1 MQRSILVFLAFP
13 IVWVLFLSTCYS
25 FIINKRAMFR
35 FRPVSVRAMYKFGY
49 GPSDWLKLRRDSE
62 FVVDKTHAIAMLER
76 LGCYLRF
83 WRPTRFGKSL
93 FCSQL
98 RLYYDINTSDE
109 KVSKLQYRFYY
120 WFTYSYA

>member
-1 MQRSILVFLAFP
+1 M
-13 IVWVLFLSTCYS
+13 VLFLSICRAFS
-25 FIINKRAMFR
+25 FNKQAIFR
-35 FRPVSVRAMYKFGY
+35 YRPVSVGAMYKFGY
-49 GPSDWLKLRRDSE
+49 GSSDWLKLRRDSE

-109 KVSKLQYRFYY
+109 KVSMLY
-120 WFTYSYA
+120 

>member
-35 FRPVSVRAMYKFGY
+35 CKSVSVGAMYKFGY

-62 FVVDKTHAIAMLER
+62 FVVDKTHAIAALEK
-76 LGCYLRF
+76 LGVYLRF

-98 RLYYDINTSDE
+98 KLYYDINTSDE
-109 KVSKLQYRFYY
+109 KVSMFH
-120 WFTYSYA
+120 